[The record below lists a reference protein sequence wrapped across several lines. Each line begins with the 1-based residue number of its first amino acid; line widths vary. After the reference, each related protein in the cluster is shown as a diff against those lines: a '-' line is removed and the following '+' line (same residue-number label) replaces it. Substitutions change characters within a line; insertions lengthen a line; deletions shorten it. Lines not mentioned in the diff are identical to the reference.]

1 MTKYDNIPGFPGYYI
16 SKGEDFGLIVKMG
29 NGKN

>member
-1 MTKYDNIPGFPGYYI
+1 MTKYDNIPGFPGV
-16 SKGEDFGLIVKMG
+16 KGEDFGLIVKMG